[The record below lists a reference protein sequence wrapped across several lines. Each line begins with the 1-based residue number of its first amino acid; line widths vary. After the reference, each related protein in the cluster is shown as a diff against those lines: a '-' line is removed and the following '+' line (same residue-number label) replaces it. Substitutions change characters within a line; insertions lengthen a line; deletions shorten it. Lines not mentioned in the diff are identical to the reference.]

1 VSRRR
6 KAREIALQTLYAVE
20 LSSDDWEKAL
30 QENVSRRRSTG
41 ESVEYADA
49 LIRRVVKENEKLNS
63 MIEETLENWDL
74 DRISIVDL
82 VILKVALV
90 ELIYFPSTPKNV
102 IINEAIEVAHRFSS
116 KNAGDF
122 INGILDK
129 LSGQIRSGKVD

>member
-1 VSRRR
+1 MSRRR

-20 LSSDDWEKAL
+20 VSSGDWEKAF

-90 ELIYFPSTPKNV
+90 ELIYFPSTSKNV

-129 LSGQIRSGKVD
+129 LSSRIRSGQVD

>member
-1 VSRRR
+1 MSRRR